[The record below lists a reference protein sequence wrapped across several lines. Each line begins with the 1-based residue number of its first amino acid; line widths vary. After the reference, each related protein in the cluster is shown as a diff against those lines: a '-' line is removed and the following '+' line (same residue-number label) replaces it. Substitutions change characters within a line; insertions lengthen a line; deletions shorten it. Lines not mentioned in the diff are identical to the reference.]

1 VVHHALIWVRS
12 GQFKRQTTFSKF
24 ALVTVS
30 SAVSLLLLCLLTA
43 PLAPLFDPD
52 EGYYPATAA
61 ESVASGSA
69 WDPRLNGEP
78 RWDKPILPYALIE
91 AAFCL
96 FGRRVAAARVP
107 SALQG
112 TALVLVVGCLV
123 WRLAGPRA
131 GALSAVIVST
141 TAGVQIFSRVAHPEI
156 GVVLSVVTTELLLC
170 LWLVGPVDTA
180 RLHLAVAAGV
190 SMGYGVL
197 AKGPVAIALP
207 LLMLGLA
214 APFIHASALKSR
226 SPLRDAGVAAV
237 IAVLVAA
244 PWYVA
249 MTLRHGYPFL
259 RTALW
264 EHNVVRYTTTAYGHR
279 RSVLFFI
286 IPTVIALLPWIA
298 FLPQA
303 FRLVL
308 RRDATPRQTLRTTM
322 AASAV
327 SAFAFYSFSSS
338 KLPNYAL
345 VFIPPL
351 AVLIALWLDE
361 QFDAA
366 PVARRAARISTTA
379 LLVVGTA
386 VLIAGPLV
394 VGYGLSAR
402 EVLGG
407 VPSETA
413 DVIELLSPVTLP
425 SGLLLAIASVVVMTN
440 SSLRVRIGSL
450 AAVGAIVPVLVLAGA
465 RPMLRAV
472 YPWEAFGRV
481 IASRPGPVWLVGYR
495 APSLTFYAGR
505 RVQSVPN
512 AESLGPALEHRVGAW
527 LLLDRDT
534 WSGTSGSEIVRSLST
549 RVCATGGRMVLVRV
563 EPECCVQPPCGTKDG
578 S

>member
-1 VVHHALIWVRS
+1 
-12 GQFKRQTTFSKF
+12 
-24 ALVTVS
+24 
-30 SAVSLLLLCLLTA
+30 VSLLLLCLLTA
-43 PLAPLFDPD
+43 SFAPLFDPD

-91 AAFCL
+91 GAFSL
-96 FGRRVAAARVP
+96 FGRRVAAARIP

-112 TALVLVVGCLV
+112 TALVLVVGFLV

-156 GVVLSVVTTELLLC
+156 GVVLSVVTTELLVC
-170 LWLVGPVDTA
+170 LWLVRPVDA
-180 RLHLAVAAGV
+180 AGWHLAVAAGV
-190 SMGYGVL
+190 SVGYGVL

-214 APFIHASALKSR
+214 APFIHVSALRSASR
-226 SPLRDAGVAAV
+226 LRDAGMAAA
-237 IAVLVAA
+237 ITVLVAA

-249 MTLRHGYPFL
+249 MTLRHGYSFL
-259 RTALW
+259 HTALW
-264 EHNVVRYTTTAYGHR
+264 KHNVMRYTTTAYGHR

-303 FRLVL
+303 FRLVF
-308 RRDATPRQTLRTTM
+308 RRDATPKQALRTCM
-322 AASAV
+322 GASAV
-327 SAFAFYSFSSS
+327 SAFVFYSFSSS
-338 KLPNYAL
+338 QLPNYAL

-351 AVLIALWLDE
+351 AVLIALWFDE

-366 PVARRAARISTTA
+366 PVARRASRVSTTA
-379 LLVVGTA
+379 LLAVGAT

-394 VGYGLSAR
+394 VGHRLRAR
-402 EVLGG
+402 DVLGG
-407 VPSETA
+407 VPSQTA
-413 DVIELLSPVTLP
+413 DVVELLSPVTLP
-425 SGLLLAIASVVVMTN
+425 SGLLVAIASVVVMTI
-440 SSLRVRIGSL
+440 SSLRVRVGSL
-450 AAVGAIVPVLVLAGA
+450 AAMGAIIPVLVLAGA

-481 IASRPGPVWLVGYR
+481 IASIPGPVWLVGYR

-512 AESLGPALEHRVGAW
+512 AESLRPALERGAGGW

-534 WSGTSGSEIVRSLST
+534 WSGTSGSEIVRGLTT

-563 EPECCVQPPCGTKDG
+563 EHQCCIQPSCGTQAEP
-578 S
+578 